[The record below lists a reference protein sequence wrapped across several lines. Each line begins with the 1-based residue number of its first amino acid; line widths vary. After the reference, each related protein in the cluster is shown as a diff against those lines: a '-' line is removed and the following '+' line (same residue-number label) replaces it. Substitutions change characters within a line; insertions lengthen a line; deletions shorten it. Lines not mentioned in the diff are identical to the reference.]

1 MKYNQLAIVLVVFT
15 TLLCGA
21 FASFS
26 EKAVMKE
33 KDMMRK
39 IVFDKK
45 TPDVFYCPMQKP
57 SSMSKIIVTARP
69 LHKLCEYEGN
79 PLPPEYKSDCY
90 MDIDETDYACKEKY
104 RIMMRKFPPGSE
116 EPFNGARLK
125 RFMNFDKH
133 L

>member
-1 MKYNQLAIVLVVFT
+1 MKSNLLAIFALT
-15 TLLCGA
+15 TLVCSTRATLGG
-21 FASFS
+21 
-26 EKAVMKE
+26 KAVLKE

-57 SSMSKIIVTARP
+57 SSMNKIIVTARP

-79 PLPPEYKSDCY
+79 PLPAEYKSDCY
-90 MDIDETDYACKEKY
+90 MDIDESDYACKEKY

-125 RFMNFDKH
+125 RFMTYNKE
-133 L
+133 LV

>member
-1 MKYNQLAIVLVVFT
+1 MKHSLLAIFVFA
-15 TLLCGA
+15 TLLCGTWA
-21 FASFS
+21 TLSG
-26 EKAVMKE
+26 KAILKE

-45 TPDVFYCPMQKP
+45 TPDVFYCPIQKP

-79 PLPPEYKSDCY
+79 PLPAEYKSDCY
-90 MDIDETDYACKEKY
+90 LDIDESDYACKEKY

-125 RFMNFDKH
+125 RFMNYDKEFN
-133 L
+133 